1 MCRPV
6 LSGTVEMIKLRF
18 DVIGVEGLME
28 REEEGMMLCRVPE
41 EGTVRGPCR
50 RRLREERIVFIELEG
65 RRGRE

>member
-6 LSGTVEMIKLRF
+6 LSGTVEMIKLQF

-41 EGTVRGPCR
+41 EETVRGA
-50 RRLREERIVFIELEG
+50 LQTEAQ
-65 RRGRE
+65 RGEDCFH